1 MPAYN
6 CDKFVA
12 KAIESMLNQTYANF
26 ELLIADDCSTD
37 GTKRVIDSFTD
48 QRIKRFHNG
57 TNQGYLKASNLLF
70 AKCQGEF
77 ITFQDADD
85 YSDKGRLE
93 KLVNFFQL
101 NAKVS
106 CVGSNISKIDTDNN
120 VFLTSDFP
128 LEHTD
133 IESQFQKSKVV
144 MTGSSLMIRR
154 EVLTKIGGYNLYFD
168 RLGSEDVYW
177 YSLIV
182 DDFNVANV
190 SDALYFYRANPN
202 SVASTFK
209 DPRTNVM
216 HNLIVLMHTNKRSG
230 KKDFL
235 KEGQI
240 NRANDYCKGLLLI
253 ERAKTNKMG
262 ALMSFIGLIITKPI
276 IAGFFFRD
284 FFFTLVRSQI
294 NRTDSY

>member
-6 CDKFVA
+6 CEKFVE
-12 KAIESMLNQTYANF
+12 KAIKSILDQSYSNF

-37 GTKRVIDSFTD
+37 STKKIIDSFTD

-70 AKCQGEF
+70 GKCQGEF

-85 YSDKGRLE
+85 YSDVRRLE

-101 NAKVS
+101 NSKIS

-120 VFLTSDFP
+120 VFLTSNFP
-128 LEHTD
+128 LEHSE

-144 MTGSSLMIRR
+144 MTGSSLMIRK
-154 EVLTKIGGYNLYFD
+154 EVLKKIGDYNLYFD

-177 YSLIV
+177 YSLIL
-182 DDFNVANV
+182 DDFKVANV
-190 SDALYFYRANPN
+190 NDVLYFYRANPN

-209 DPRTNVM
+209 DPRTKVL
-216 HNLIVLMHTNKRSG
+216 HNLIVAMYVNRRSG
-230 KKDFL
+230 KEDFL
-235 KEGQI
+235 KSGHL
-240 NRANDYCKGLLLI
+240 NKANDHCKGLLLI
-253 ERAKTNKMG
+253 EEAKTNKIK
-262 ALMSFIGLIITKPI
+262 AVLSFIGLIVTKPI
-276 IAGFFFRD
+276 LVGSFFKD
-284 FFFTLVRSQI
+284 FFFTLVK
-294 NRTDSY
+294 T